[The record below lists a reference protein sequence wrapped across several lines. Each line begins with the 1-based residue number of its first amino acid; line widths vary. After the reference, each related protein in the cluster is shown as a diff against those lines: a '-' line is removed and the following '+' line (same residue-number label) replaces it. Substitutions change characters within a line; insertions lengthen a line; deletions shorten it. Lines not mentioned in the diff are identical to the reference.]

1 MVHVHIEKKSQQIAD
16 DYKKMHPGWSRG
28 EILKKLIQKEG
39 AKTFGCGFL
48 TGAGGLFTAVLI
60 PGDIACCVIIEMQ
73 LIQVVAAICGHDLQE
88 PSVKGRGLLCFL
100 SDKAKKAILKS
111 IGGGIAA
118 KCLQTNLRSIFT
130 REVLKKITKAV
141 GFRLVAQTSTKANVI
156 TIEGT
161 MIPVIGGVFNGA
173 INSFFT
179 NRCFRRARKEFF
191 YANEFIPPAILNNQS
206 TLSKFNSV
214 KRYVWEIQVRFWC
227 DGRIWHSY
235 LKRVEP
241 KDQRKVIKLHAA
253 YNFYRFS
260 PNGEDPFRSILN
272 VSNSLEH
279 EGTMA
284 FFPFVDWSRNL
295 SHSRTTKNAR
305 KNYYWRKIWHKFP
318 RL

>member
-1 MVHVHIEKKSQQIAD
+1 
-16 DYKKMHPGWSRG
+16 
-28 EILKKLIQKEG
+28 
-39 AKTFGCGFL
+39 
-48 TGAGGLFTAVLI
+48 
-60 PGDIACCVIIEMQ
+60 
-73 LIQVVAAICGHDLQE
+73 
-88 PSVKGRGLLCFL
+88 
-100 SDKAKKAILKS
+100 
-111 IGGGIAA
+111 
-118 KCLQTNLRSIFT
+118 
-130 REVLKKITKAV
+130 
-141 GFRLVAQTSTKANVI
+141 
-156 TIEGT
+156 

-284 FFPFVDWSRNL
+284 IFPFVDGVEIYPIAEPL
-295 SHSRTTKNAR
+295 KMLEKTTIGGRYGTSFLDCNKQSFGINCCYKLR
-305 KNYYWRKIWHKFP
+305 FHGDFSLDKRVMDKLKQCKKVSY
-318 RL
+318 